1 MMSTITFGDR
11 LVDSDLRN
19 IRMDTSS
26 IITTAVLIDS
36 LETSGKQVVLAG
48 RYLHPVW
55 GKVSAASYIPYL
67 RPEYSTEADVTVLF
81 DSLMLIL
88 SSNSSFVGD
97 TTLLQQYSIHLL
109 SEKIML
115 NDNGYLYNNSSF
127 VYESEPLAV
136 YSFMPRPNVA
146 EKGNRLPDKWGKT
159 CLLVSTIMMNRLLSI
174 ILRIIL
180 KEL

>member
-1 MMSTITFGDR
+1 MHKLLIVIGFCLVTFLGVISCYDEHNTFGDR

-67 RPEYSTEADVTVLF
+67 RPE
-81 DSLMLIL
+81 
-88 SSNSSFVGD
+88 
-97 TTLLQQYSIHLL
+97 LLCC
-109 SEKIML
+109 
-115 NDNGYLYNNSSF
+115 NNIRF
-127 VYESEPLAV
+127 IC
-136 YSFMPRPNVA
+136 F
-146 EKGNRLPDKWGKT
+146 
-159 CLLVSTIMMNRLLSI
+159 
-174 ILRIIL
+174 L
-180 KEL
+180 KK

>member
-1 MMSTITFGDR
+1 MMMHNTFGDR

-81 DSLMLIL
+81 DSLMLYFRVIVVLWEIL
-88 SSNSSFVGD
+88 
-97 TTLLQQYSIHLL
+97 LCC
-109 SEKIML
+109 
-115 NDNGYLYNNSSF
+115 NNIRF
-127 VYESEPLAV
+127 IC
-136 YSFMPRPNVA
+136 F
-146 EKGNRLPDKWGKT
+146 
-159 CLLVSTIMMNRLLSI
+159 
-174 ILRIIL
+174 L
-180 KEL
+180 KK